1 MSAAAIWARASLS
14 LAVLGL
20 GCRFM
25 PIYAPARSGC
35 EAGGAFCMD
44 AGATSDR
51 SVVDQ
56 AGDLLPAVDASSA
69 QATDGP
75 AERDAP
81 GSVDLGGET
90 RAPDGGGPAA
100 RCDRR
105 KRFGP
110 PRLVEELDAPGLD
123 DLSLR
128 LTADELSGYF
138 VRGGLGLH
146 RVSRISKTAP
156 FTDIDRLGGDFTTSD
171 AHATLTSDGLTM
183 FLERQ
188 VSPLRFDI
196 FVSRRP
202 ALDVEFR
209 RLDPVANLSMDRLE
223 GAPSVSGD
231 GEAIYFHSLS
241 PGNQGFLLRSQ
252 RTQGLYSD
260 GQPVPFLEPPMN
272 AVSPV
277 VTADELALYY
287 LTEDDIW
294 VARRASTAAPFVV
307 EQRLTELNA
316 PQPLAEFPSWI
327 SADECVIYF
336 QPLATGGGWPA
347 IYTAV
352 RPL

>member
-1 MSAAAIWARASLS
+1 MSPAAISARASL
-14 LAVLGL
+14 LAVLAL
-20 GCRFM
+20 GCRYT
-25 PIYAPARSGC
+25 PVQAPAQSGC
-35 EAGGAFCMD
+35 DPEVSCLD
-44 AGATSDR
+44 AGSASER
-51 SVVDQ
+51 PVVGQ
-56 AGDLLPAVDASSA
+56 ARDVPAEDASRA
-69 QATDGP
+69 Q

-81 GSVDLGGET
+81 LSVDLAGE
-90 RAPDGGGPAA
+90 AGPPDGASPAA

-110 PRLVEELDAPGLD
+110 PRLVQELDAPGVD
-123 DLSLR
+123 DLGLR
-128 LTADELSGYF
+128 LTTDELSGYF
-138 VRGGLGLH
+138 VRGGLGIQ
-146 RVSRISKTAP
+146 RVSRTSRTAP
-156 FTDIDRLGGDFTTSD
+156 FTDIDRLGGDFTAND
-171 AHATLTSDGLTM
+171 GHATLTSDGLTM

-202 ALDVEFR
+202 ALDVEFTQ
-209 RLDPVANLSMDRLE
+209 LDPVANLSMDRLE

-231 GEAIYFHSLS
+231 GSAIYFHSLT
-241 PGNQGFLLRSQ
+241 PANQGFLLRSQ
-252 RTQGLYSD
+252 RRQGLYSD
-260 GQPVPFLEPPMN
+260 GEPVPFVEPPMS

-277 VTADELALYY
+277 ITPDELALYY
-287 LTEDDIW
+287 LAGDDIW
-294 VARRASTAAPFVV
+294 VARRPSTAAPFAV

-336 QPLATGGGWPA
+336 QPLAAGGGWPA